1 MVDIRGK
8 ADTHRYALASG
19 KVYLGQTAYELVRD
33 NQLRKGDV
41 LTVAQLAGV
50 SHVAVLFGPEQSC
63 SIRLH
68 ILCTLCLPVAGCAAN
83 GVSLKPCRSLR
94 HCSS

>member
-8 ADTHRYALASG
+8 ADTHRCALASG

-33 NQLRKGDV
+33 NQLKKGNV

-50 SHVAVLFGPEQSC
+50 SPIRPRAVMLHKAAYSLHFVSSSSRMC
-63 SIRLH
+63 S
-68 ILCTLCLPVAGCAAN
+68 
-83 GVSLKPCRSLR
+83 
-94 HCSS
+94 

>member
-8 ADTHRYALASG
+8 EDTHRYALASG

-33 NQLRKGDV
+33 NQLKKGDV

-50 SHVAVLFGPEQSC
+50 SHVAVLSTQS
-63 SIRLH
+63 SH
-68 ILCTLCLPVAGCAAN
+68 AP
-83 GVSLKPCRSLR
+83 
-94 HCSS
+94 